1 MKNNNLFQL
10 LLTICFFMLFK
21 STHAQTAS
29 DVNFTDVDGITH
41 NLYTYLDS
49 GYTVFLDFADEYCIP
64 CKDWATTVGHALWSD
79 RGPDGDNTVRMFH
92 FDTRMNRTDQEVIDY
107 ANEWGV
113 EYPLINLTNGLGFD
127 GYPVESFQI
136 VYAICPSR
144 EYILTGGE
152 FPHSAMDT
160 LFLLAVCEGNDL
172 SNNKGVVPIDL
183 PNPSTI
189 CHSTPLSFS
198 PKIHV
203 YNSESSLSDSSG
215 FFFMEEYPVQVLING
230 VYHSTQNIDP
240 WSDGNVN
247 NVDDVA
253 YLEPFPVNP
262 GDEVALVIDFEGD
275 NYPNDDT
282 SKIIIPTSINTP
294 ISSDT
299 VLSLTSSGND
309 IYYYI
314 FNSAGEII
322 REASG
327 SGQFSLDADS
337 CYSISFIN
345 GHIYSATLKD
355 LAGNTLVSYEAG
367 DFLGFE
373 TPRLYFHVGTEP
385 VDVIEQ
391 KLADEQLLKHYFLD
405 LLGKCYNSNQWH
417 DLPQGIYI
425 DVKHYQNGQ
434 VRTEKVYQML
444 KQ

>member
-1 MKNNNLFQL
+1 
-10 LLTICFFMLFK
+10 
-21 STHAQTAS
+21 
-29 DVNFTDVDGITH
+29 
-41 NLYTYLDS
+41 
-49 GYTVFLDFADEYCIP
+49 
-64 CKDWATTVGHALWSD
+64 
-79 RGPDGDNTVRMFH
+79 
-92 FDTRMNRTDQEVIDY
+92 
-107 ANEWGV
+107 
-113 EYPLINLTNGLGFD
+113 
-127 GYPVESFQI
+127 
-136 VYAICPSR
+136 
-144 EYILTGGE
+144 
-152 FPHSAMDT
+152 
-160 LFLLAVCEGNDL
+160 
-172 SNNKGVVPIDL
+172 
-183 PNPSTI
+183 
-189 CHSTPLSFS
+189 
-198 PKIHV
+198 
-203 YNSESSLSDSSG
+203 
-215 FFFMEEYPVQVLING
+215 MEEYPVQVLING